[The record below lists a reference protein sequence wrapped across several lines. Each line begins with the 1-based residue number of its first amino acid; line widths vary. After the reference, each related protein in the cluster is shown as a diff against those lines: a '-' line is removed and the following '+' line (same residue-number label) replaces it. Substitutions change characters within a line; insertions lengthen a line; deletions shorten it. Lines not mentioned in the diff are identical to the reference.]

1 MVDEDTRDREHVI
14 WYNVCS
20 PRLRSVN
27 ADMTTMEKRTAVND
41 AARTLQEIQNEK
53 HLCGNLPDKNLRK
66 TETRGVVKRMQEVYI
81 R

>member
-14 WYNVCS
+14 WYNVCTS
-20 PRLRSVN
+20 QLLSVN

>member
-14 WYNVCS
+14 WYNV
-20 PRLRSVN
+20 
-27 ADMTTMEKRTAVND
+27 AVND
-41 AARTLQEIQNEK
+41 AARTLQEIQSEK